1 MTDSSSEMSV
11 SPCLETRQ
19 TPPLRGLLILR
30 IQTDEG
36 EIPEQYIQ
44 FLKDITKTSP
54 VIGYLQATSQE
65 SLNILNDFCNRTLD
79 LRSRDQ
85 SEEIKLMKREFPM
98 LWSSLMDIMSLEKH
112 LRYLPEDVSN
122 ILQTLITIRVETFTK
137 SAVREEEQYFEY
149 PEIERECP
157 SQFYPNFEI
166 LKYPSEY
173 NIKSEG
179 VRQCNKRFKKNSNF
193 APGLFHIGCSCPRN
207 VTLGCEAMFDP
218 ESSHNLG
225 RLLMCR
231 DIDLNKLEGVVFDF
245 GCNLHS

>member
-36 EIPEQYIQ
+36 EIPEQYKQ

-122 ILQTLITIRVETFTK
+122 ILQTLITIRVDTFSK
-137 SAVREEEQYFEY
+137 SAMREEEQYFE
-149 PEIERECP
+149 
-157 SQFYPNFEI
+157 
-166 LKYPSEY
+166 
-173 NIKSEG
+173 
-179 VRQCNKRFKKNSNF
+179 
-193 APGLFHIGCSCPRN
+193 
-207 VTLGCEAMFDP
+207 
-218 ESSHNLG
+218 
-225 RLLMCR
+225 
-231 DIDLNKLEGVVFDF
+231 
-245 GCNLHS
+245 

>member
-1 MTDSSSEMSV
+1 MTDSSSERSV

-122 ILQTLITIRVETFTK
+122 ILQTLITI
-137 SAVREEEQYFEY
+137 
-149 PEIERECP
+149 
-157 SQFYPNFEI
+157 
-166 LKYPSEY
+166 
-173 NIKSEG
+173 
-179 VRQCNKRFKKNSNF
+179 
-193 APGLFHIGCSCPRN
+193 
-207 VTLGCEAMFDP
+207 
-218 ESSHNLG
+218 
-225 RLLMCR
+225 
-231 DIDLNKLEGVVFDF
+231 
-245 GCNLHS
+245 